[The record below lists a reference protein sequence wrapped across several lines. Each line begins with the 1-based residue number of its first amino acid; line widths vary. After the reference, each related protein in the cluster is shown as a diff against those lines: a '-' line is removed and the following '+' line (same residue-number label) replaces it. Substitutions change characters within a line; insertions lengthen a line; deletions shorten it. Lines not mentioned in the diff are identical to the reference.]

1 MGHGRDGQ
9 LCKMVL
15 HGRRAFIL
23 RTSCYAGRQTQF
35 DLAAKNCCFDSRRSH
50 DQDHNPPFQFNWC
63 GIKCDGREAGFD
75 TLGKSKTAHHACM
88 LFRLKVKVLRSEKV
102 GFGFPNRLLAKESL
116 INVLKPESGG
126 IGSMMMIMPN
136 SPKEQGLSR

>member
-1 MGHGRDGQ
+1 MT
-9 LCKMVL
+9 LSY
-15 HGRRAFIL
+15 I
-23 RTSCYAGRQTQF
+23 
-35 DLAAKNCCFDSRRSH
+35 KNIIARPTCDVSH

-126 IGSMMMIMPN
+126 IGSSHNNDDDNIKFTKRTGSIQMKKIK
-136 SPKEQGLSR
+136 STSGL